1 MLQVL
6 FHMLDAINVH
16 VESTR
21 ASGRATSMP
30 MKAEASMSTQAHST
44 SSAPGMINMGEAPPG
59 TEHLS
64 RDQQAVCKVIKS
76 ITSEQGCSFNDL
88 ESALKGQ
95 IELADIKKATEYLSS
110 EGHIYPTID
119 DNHFQ
124 LCTG

>member
-16 VESTR
+16 METTR
-21 ASGRATSMP
+21 ANGAGSMA
-30 MKAEASMSTQAHST
+30 MK
-44 SSAPGMINMGEAPPG
+44 SSFNMPGKVDQSSPGMMNMGEAPPG
-59 TEHLS
+59 TEHMS
-64 RDQQAVCKVIKS
+64 KEQQAVCKVIKS

-95 IELADIKKATEYLSS
+95 IVLADIKKATEYLCA